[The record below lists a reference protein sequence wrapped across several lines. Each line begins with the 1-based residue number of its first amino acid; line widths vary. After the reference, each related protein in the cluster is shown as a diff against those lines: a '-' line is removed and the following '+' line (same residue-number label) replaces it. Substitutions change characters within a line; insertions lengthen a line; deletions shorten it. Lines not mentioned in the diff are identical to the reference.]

1 MRAQV
6 HQMPRNPID
15 RDQFRHVR
23 MMDRRPQGTATVLND
38 DFDGLNYKDDRRRDF
53 EGRGMSLGE
62 RLQFEMFHMNN

>member
-1 MRAQV
+1 
-6 HQMPRNPID
+6 
-15 RDQFRHVR
+15 

-53 EGRGMSLGE
+53 ERGMSLGE